1 MNAFLTRPVLEHAM
15 SVHAS
20 TAPSDVA
27 KMVSGRLPTSS
38 FALCRPNLRCRASAA
53 LRWAYPEIH
62 QSVAYFPDLVAASG
76 ERIFNAY
83 WR

>member
-20 TAPSDVA
+20 TAPSEVS
-27 KMVSGRLPTSS
+27 KMVSYPTSS
-38 FALCRPNLRCRASAA
+38 FALCRPSLPCPADVV
-53 LRWAYPEIH
+53 LGWMYPDIH
-62 QSVAYFPDLVAASG
+62 QSVTHFPDLLVASG
-76 ERIFNAY
+76 KRIFNDY